1 VSAHGRPN
9 EVAVRERV
17 ALGKFDSFSSGSADA
32 CDKTPYPDDE
42 R

>member
-1 VSAHGRPN
+1 MAI
-9 EVAVRERV
+9 RERV
-17 ALGKFDSFSSGSADA
+17 ALGEFDSFSGGSAGT